1 MDPDPPLSQSNRAS
15 TVSGVDLLDGPD
27 AHRVGRGLVGVGG
40 SDLVASLERADRHAV
55 EGHHRFLGEGG
66 HERVVV
72 TGTHRVVEQLLVLAH
87 GLGQIHAAMLMVR
100 VVFVYDGMAAP
111 ARNQPPVHRDRD
123 DEGHGQRKRQAAPEE
138 KARQPGLHR
147 ARDSQHDRVVHY
159 LHHGDGDGVGGERH
173 LDGLPERH
181 ARAQHRPDGQRVAE
195 EERQDDRERVIRFED
210 LVEKVRISNPDADI
224 ELLRR
229 AYVFSAFEHKGQV
242 RHSGEPYLVH
252 PLEVADQLA
261 DMKLDVV
268 AIAAGLLHDIVEDT
282 QTPIERIKELFGVDV
297 AHVVEGVTKLGSI
310 QFSSSEQRQAENFRK
325 MLLAMVDDIRVILVK
340 LADRLHNMRTLHH
353 LPEER
358 RIKIAQ
364 ETRDIYAPI
373 ANRLGMSKV
382 KNELEELAFKYL
394 EPKSYESL
402 RHRVESRRRAT
413 EGMIEELKKNIT
425 AKLVDAQIPVIQ
437 IDGRIKR
444 LFSIHQKLKRQKIDL
459 EQVYDLVALRIIT
472 GSVRDCYATLGIIH
486 QTWAPV
492 PGRIKDFIAMPRPNG
507 YQSLHT
513 SVVSERGFP
522 FEVQIRSADM
532 HRIAEEGIAAHWKYK
547 EGRVGADRD
556 EQYFI
561 WLRQL
566 LEWQQEVRDPAGVP
580 AEPEDRALPGRGLHL
595 HPEGG
600 GQGAAA
606 RRDAGRLRLRHS
618 HRRRPP
624 VRRRPRQRQ
633 DGAAPHQ
640 AAQRRHRRD
649 RHRAGPQAEPRL
661 AQLRRHLAGPQQ
673 DQALH
678 PRRGENPQPRAGKEA
693 VRQGSAPLRPQRE
706 VAHRRGALRRAVD
719 RAAACRRRTSSS
731 PRSRTARLS
740 AKAVLGKLVPQ
751 EQLKEPQ
758 QESALSSVV
767 RRVLGTG
774 DEKIKV
780 RGIDDL
786 MVFRARCCN
795 PIRGEKIVGYITRG
809 KGVSVHAAACPNVVN
824 LLYDPERRIDVEW
837 DKGSDPSPYTVR
849 LSIQV
854 EDRKGILADVSSKI
868 AGINTNIRNVEA
880 TTTDQMGRIDMT
892 VEISDVKHL
901 QKVIKSLRSV
911 DGVVDVE
918 RASR

>member
-1 MDPDPPLSQSNRAS
+1 M
-15 TVSGVDLLDGPD
+15 
-27 AHRVGRGLVGVGG
+27 
-40 SDLVASLERADRHAV
+40 
-55 EGHHRFLGEGG
+55 
-66 HERVVV
+66 
-72 TGTHRVVEQLLVLAH
+72 
-87 GLGQIHAAMLMVR
+87 
-100 VVFVYDGMAAP
+100 
-111 ARNQPPVHRDRD
+111 
-123 DEGHGQRKRQAAPEE
+123 
-138 KARQPGLHR
+138 
-147 ARDSQHDRVVHY
+147 
-159 LHHGDGDGVGGERH
+159 
-173 LDGLPERH
+173 
-181 ARAQHRPDGQRVAE
+181 
-195 EERQDDRERVIRFED
+195 IRFED
-210 LVEKVRISNPDADI
+210 LVEKVRTNNPDADI

-252 PLEVADQLA
+252 PLEVADLLA
-261 DMKLDVV
+261 DMKLDGV

-282 QTPIERIKELFGVDV
+282 RTPIGRIQELFGVDV

-310 QFSSSEQRQAENFRK
+310 QFSSSEERQAENFRK

-358 RIKIAQ
+358 RVKIAQ

-394 EPKSYESL
+394 EPKAYESL
-402 RHRVESRRRAT
+402 RHRVETRRRAT
-413 EGMIEELKKNIT
+413 EGMIEELKKTIT
-425 AKLVDAQIPVIQ
+425 AKLVEAQVPVIQ

-459 EQVYDLVALRIIT
+459 DQVYDLVALRIIT
-472 GSVRDCYATLGIIH
+472 GSVRDCYAALGIIH

-513 SVVSERGFP
+513 SVVSDRGFP
-522 FEVQIRSADM
+522 FEVQIRSEEM

-556 EQYFI
+556 EQYFL

-566 LEWQQEVRDPAGVP
+566 LEWQQEVRDPQEFLQNLKVDLY
-580 AEPEDRALPGRGLHL
+580 PEEVYIFTPKGEVKALPRDATPVDFAYTIHTDVGHQCVGARVNGKMVPLRTRLRNGDIVEIVTAPGHKPSRDWLNFVATSRARNKIKHFIHGEEKVRSLELGRKLFDKEARRYGLNVKTL
-595 HPEGG
+595 TEGERFSALLAEGG
-600 GQGAAA
+600 FQKSDELFTAIAY
-606 RRDAGRLRLRHS
+606 
-618 HRRRPP
+618 
-624 VRRRPRQRQ
+624 
-633 DGAAPHQ
+633 
-640 AAQRRHRRD
+640 
-649 RHRAGPQAEPRL
+649 
-661 AQLRRHLAGPQQ
+661 
-673 DQALH
+673 
-678 PRRGENPQPRAGKEA
+678 GK
-693 VRQGSAPLRPQRE
+693 
-706 VAHRRGALRRAVD
+706 
-719 RAAACRRRTSSS
+719 
-731 PRSRTARLS
+731 LS
-740 AKAVLGKLVPQ
+740 AKATLAKLVPQ

-758 QESALSSVV
+758 ESAISSVV

-774 DEKIKV
+774 GDEKIKV
-780 RGIDDL
+780 RGMDDL

-809 KGVSVHAAACPNVVN
+809 KGVSVHSSACPNVVN
-824 LLYDPERRIDVEW
+824 LLYDPDRRIDVEW

-892 VEISDVKHL
+892 VEINDVKHL
-901 QKVIKSLRSV
+901 QKVIKSLRSI